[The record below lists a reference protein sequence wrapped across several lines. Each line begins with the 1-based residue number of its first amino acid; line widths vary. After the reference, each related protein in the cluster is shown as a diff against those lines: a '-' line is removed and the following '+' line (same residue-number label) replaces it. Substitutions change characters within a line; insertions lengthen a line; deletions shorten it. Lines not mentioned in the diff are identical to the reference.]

1 MNLTIHNMKTKHIS
15 YWVFKTVIQSHSLQK
30 MFLITADST
39 GLQGDLWTVSS
50 GHKDNGH
57 I

>member
-1 MNLTIHNMKTKHIS
+1 MKMDHKS

-30 MFLITADST
+30 MFLISADST
-39 GLQGDLWTVSS
+39 GVQADLWTVSS

>member
-1 MNLTIHNMKTKHIS
+1 MKMDHKS

-30 MFLITADST
+30 MFLSADST
-39 GLQGDLWTVSS
+39 GVQADLWTVSS